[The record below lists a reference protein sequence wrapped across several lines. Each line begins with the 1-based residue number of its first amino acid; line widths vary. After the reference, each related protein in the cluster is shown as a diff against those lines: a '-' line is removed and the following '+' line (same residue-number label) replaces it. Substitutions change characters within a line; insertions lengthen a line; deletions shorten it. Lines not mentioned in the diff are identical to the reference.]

1 MENKKVKV
9 TSLVNGMIGVK
20 LPDLKLNLNWDRKGQ
35 VRLVDFDVLQE
46 AMFDYG
52 TEYMFKQGMLGIDD
66 MEVKIALGLEPE
78 GATEPQNIKILD
90 DATMKRMMTVMPVYD
105 FKEDIKTYPREQ
117 VLNLVDYAVENEYS
131 DIKKCDILKEMT
143 GIDIISAIRL
153 NREDKEPIKGE

>member
-9 TSLVNGMIGVK
+9 TNLVNGRVGIR
-20 LPDLKLNLNWDRKGQ
+20 LPDLKLNVRWDRKGQ
-35 VRLVDFDVLQE
+35 SRMIDFETLQE

-78 GATEPQNIKILD
+78 GATKPQNIKTLN
-90 DATMKRMMTVMPVYD
+90 DASIKRMMTVMPSFE
-105 FKEDIKTYPREQ
+105 FKEEIKTYPKEQ
-117 VLNLVDYAVENEYS
+117 VLNLVDYAIEHEYS
-131 DIKKCDILKEMT
+131 DINKCDILKEMT

>member
-90 DATMKRMMTVMPVYD
+90 DAAMKRMMTVMPVYD